1 MSIRMSTS
9 ISMSKTLEICT
20 GDPVGI
26 DAAIAGGADRIE
38 LCSGLAEGGLTPSIG
53 AIRYAASRPVTV
65 NVLIRPRPGDFV
77 YSPREIE
84 LMVAD
89 IEEAVRGGADGIV
102 VGALTPDGDVDMDAC
117 RRFIEASQGR
127 NATFHR
133 AFDVC
138 RNPFQALEDVISLG
152 FDRILTSGQASD
164 ALHGADMIR
173 RLHDKAAGR
182 IRIMAGA
189 GVKPENAAE
198 ILALSRCDDL
208 HASARSL
215 IPSGMTARAGE
226 ASMGSADAA
235 DGSRMATDRNVVAQ
249 LKSILSNSPL

>member
-1 MSIRMSTS
+1 
-9 ISMSKTLEICT
+9 MSKTLEICT

-26 DAAIAGGADRIE
+26 EAAIAGGADRIE

-77 YSPREIE
+77 YNPVEIE

-89 IEEAVRGGADGIV
+89 IEEAVRCGADGIV

-164 ALHGADMIR
+164 ALQGADIIS

-198 ILALSRCDDL
+198 ILTLSRCDDL

-215 IPSGMTARAGE
+215 IPSGMAQNSGE
-226 ASMGSADAA
+226 ASMGSADTS
-235 DGSRMATDRNVVAQ
+235 DGSRMATDRNIVAQ
-249 LKSILSNSPL
+249 LKSILSDSKH

>member
-1 MSIRMSTS
+1 MT
-9 ISMSKTLEICT
+9 MSKTLEICT

-26 DAAIAGGADRIE
+26 EAAIAGGADRIE
-38 LCSGLAEGGLTPSIG
+38 LCSGLAEGGLTTSIG

-89 IEEAVRGGADGIV
+89 IKEAVRCGADGIV

-164 ALHGADMIR
+164 ALRGCDMIR

-198 ILALSRCDDL
+198 ILTLSRCDDL

-215 IPSGMTARAGE
+215 IPSGMAQNPGE
-226 ASMGSADAA
+226 ASMGSADTS
-235 DGSRMATDRNVVAQ
+235 DGSRMATDRNIVAQ
-249 LKSILSNSPL
+249 LKSILSDSKH

>member
-1 MSIRMSTS
+1 MNIRMSTS

-26 DAAIAGGADRIE
+26 EAAITGGADRIE

-53 AIRYAASRPVTV
+53 AIRYAASRPITV

-77 YSPREIE
+77 YTREEIDM
-84 LMVAD
+84 MVAD
-89 IEEAVRGGADGIV
+89 IEEAVRCGADGIV
-102 VGALTPDGDVDMDAC
+102 VGALTPDGDVDIDAC
-117 RRFIEASQGR
+117 LQFIDAAQGR

-138 RNPFQALEDVISLG
+138 RDPFKALEDIISLG
-152 FDRILTSGQASD
+152 FDRILTSGQSSD
-164 ALHGADMIR
+164 ALQGSDMIR
-173 RLHDKAAGR
+173 RLHDKAGGR

-198 ILALSRCDDL
+198 ILALSHCDDL

-215 IPSGMTARAGE
+215 MPSGMAARAGE
-226 ASMGSADAA
+226 ASMGTADAA
-235 DGSRMATDRNVVAQ
+235 DGSRMTTDRNIVAQ
-249 LKSILSNSPL
+249 LKSILSKSLL

>member
-1 MSIRMSTS
+1 MT
-9 ISMSKTLEICT
+9 MSKTLEICT
-20 GDPVGI
+20 GDPIGI
-26 DAAIAGGADRIE
+26 EAAIAGGADRIE

-53 AIRYAASRPVTV
+53 AIRYAVSRPVTV

-77 YSPREIE
+77 YSPVEIDI
-84 LMVAD
+84 MVAD
-89 IEEAVRGGADGIV
+89 IEEAVHCGADGIV
-102 VGALTPDGDVDMDAC
+102 VGALTPYGDVDMDAC

-198 ILALSRCDDL
+198 ILTLSRGDDL

-215 IPSGMTARAGE
+215 IPSGMAQNSGE

-235 DGSRMATDRNVVAQ
+235 DGSRMATDRNIVAQ
-249 LKSILSNSPL
+249 LKSILSDSQH

>member
-1 MSIRMSTS
+1 MSKS
-9 ISMSKTLEICT
+9 ISMVRTLEICT

-26 DAAIAGGADRIE
+26 EAAIAGGADRIE

-77 YSPREIE
+77 YSSQEIG
-84 LMVAD
+84 LMVPD
-89 IEEAVRGGADGIV
+89 IEEAVHCGADGIV
-102 VGALTPDGDVDMDAC
+102 VGALTPEGDVDMDAC
-117 RRFIEASQGR
+117 RRFIDATQGR

-138 RNPFQALEDVISLG
+138 RDPFKALEDVISLG
-152 FDRILTSGQASD
+152 FDRILTSGQSSD
-164 ALHGADMIR
+164 ALQGSDMIR
-173 RLHDKAAGR
+173 RLHDKATGR

-198 ILALSRCDDL
+198 IIALSRCDDL

-215 IPSGMTARAGE
+215 MPSGMTASTGE

-235 DGSRMATDRNVVAQ
+235 DGSRMATDRNIVAQ

>member
-1 MSIRMSTS
+1 M
-9 ISMSKTLEICT
+9 SMSKSSSMVRTLEICT

-26 DAAIAGGADRIE
+26 EAAIAGGADRIE

-53 AIRYAASRPVTV
+53 AIRYAVGRPVAV
-65 NVLIRPRPGDFV
+65 NVLIRPRSGDFV
-77 YSPREIE
+77 YSREEIG

-89 IEEAVRGGADGIV
+89 IEEVVRCGADGIV
-102 VGALTPDGDVDMDAC
+102 VGALTPDGYVDMDAC
-117 RRFIEASQGR
+117 RRFIDAAQGR

-138 RNPFQALEDVISLG
+138 RDPFKALEDVISLC
-152 FDRILTSGQASD
+152 FDRILTSGQSSD

-198 ILALSRCDDL
+198 IIALSRCDDL

-215 IPSGMTARAGE
+215 IPSGMAVHSGE
-226 ASMGSADAA
+226 ASMGSADAS
-235 DGSRMATDRNVVAQ
+235 DGSRMATDRNIVAQ
-249 LKSILSNSPL
+249 LKSILSKSLL

>member
-1 MSIRMSTS
+1 MT
-9 ISMSKTLEICT
+9 MSKTLEICT

-26 DAAIAGGADRIE
+26 EAAIAGGADRIE

-53 AIRYAASRPVTV
+53 AIRYAVSRPVTV
-65 NVLIRPRPGDFV
+65 NVLIRPRSGDFV
-77 YSPREIE
+77 YSREEID

-89 IEEAVRGGADGIV
+89 IEEAVRCGADGIV

-117 RRFIEASQGR
+117 RRFIEAAQGR

-152 FDRILTSGQASD
+152 FDRILTSGQSAD
-164 ALHGADMIR
+164 ALRGCDMIR

-198 ILALSRCDDL
+198 ILTLSRCDDL

-215 IPSGMTARAGE
+215 IPSGMAQNSGE
-226 ASMGSADAA
+226 ASMGSADTS

-249 LKSILSNSPL
+249 LKSILSKSPL

>member
-1 MSIRMSTS
+1 MT
-9 ISMSKTLEICT
+9 MSKTLEICT

-26 DAAIAGGADRIE
+26 ETAIAGGADRIE

-65 NVLIRPRPGDFV
+65 NVLIRPRSGDFV
-77 YSPREIE
+77 YSRDEIG

-89 IEEAVRGGADGIV
+89 IEEAVRCGADGIV

-117 RRFIEASQGR
+117 RRFIDAAQGR

-138 RNPFQALEDVISLG
+138 RDPFKALEDVISLG
-152 FDRILTSGQASD
+152 FDRILTSGQSSD
-164 ALHGADMIR
+164 ALRGGDMIR

-182 IRIMAGA
+182 IRI
-189 GVKPENAAE
+189 
-198 ILALSRCDDL
+198 I
-208 HASARSL
+208 
-215 IPSGMTARAGE
+215 
-226 ASMGSADAA
+226 
-235 DGSRMATDRNVVAQ
+235 DRKSVV
-249 LKSILSNSPL
+249 

>member
-9 ISMSKTLEICT
+9 ISMVRTLEICT
-20 GDPVGI
+20 GDPAGI
-26 DAAIAGGADRIE
+26 DAAVTGGADRIE

-53 AIRYAASRPVTV
+53 AIRYAVSRPVTV
-65 NVLIRPRPGDFV
+65 NVLIRPRSGDFV

-89 IEEAVRGGADGIV
+89 IKEVVRCGADGIV

-117 RRFIEASQGR
+117 RRFIDAAQGR

-152 FDRILTSGQASD
+152 FDRILTSGQSSG

-198 ILALSRCDDL
+198 ILTLSRCDDL

-215 IPSGMTARAGE
+215 IPSGMAQNPGE
-226 ASMGSADAA
+226 ASMGSADAS
-235 DGSRMATDRNVVAQ
+235 DGSRMATDRNIVAQ
-249 LKSILSNSPL
+249 LKSILSDSLH

>member
-1 MSIRMSTS
+1 MSIS
-9 ISMSKTLEICT
+9 ISMYKTLEICT

-26 DAAIAGGADRIE
+26 EAAIAGGADRIE

-53 AIRYAASRPVTV
+53 AIRYAASRPITV
-65 NVLIRPRPGDFV
+65 NVLIRLRSGDFV
-77 YSPREIE
+77 YSREEIDM
-84 LMVAD
+84 MVAD
-89 IEEAVRGGADGIV
+89 IEAAVRSGIDGIV

-117 RRFIEASQGR
+117 LRFIDAAQGR

-138 RNPFQALEDVISLG
+138 RNPFKALEDVISLG

-164 ALHGADMIR
+164 ALQGSDMIR

-215 IPSGMTARAGE
+215 MPSGMAVHSGE

-235 DGSRMATDRNVVAQ
+235 DGSRMATDRNIVAQ

>member
-1 MSIRMSTS
+1 MT
-9 ISMSKTLEICT
+9 MSKTLEICT
-20 GDPVGI
+20 GDPIGI
-26 DAAIAGGADRIE
+26 EAAIAGGADRIE

-53 AIRYAASRPVTV
+53 AIQYAVSRPVTV
-65 NVLIRPRPGDFV
+65 NVLIRPRSGDFV
-77 YSPREIE
+77 YSPVEEIDM
-84 LMVAD
+84 MVAD
-89 IEEAVRGGADGIV
+89 IEEAVRYGADGIV

-117 RRFIEASQGR
+117 RRFIDAAQGR

-138 RNPFQALEDVISLG
+138 RDPFKALEDVISLG
-152 FDRILTSGQASD
+152 FDRILTSGQSSD
-164 ALHGADMIR
+164 ALRGGDMIR

-215 IPSGMTARAGE
+215 MPSGMAQNSGK

-235 DGSRMATDRNVVAQ
+235 DGSRMATDRNIVAQ
-249 LKSILSNSPL
+249 LKSILSKSLL

>member
-1 MSIRMSTS
+1 MSTS

-26 DAAIAGGADRIE
+26 EAAIAGGAARIE
-38 LCSGLAEGGLTPSIG
+38 LCSSLAEGGLTPSIG
-53 AIRYAASRPVTV
+53 VIRYAASRPITV

-77 YSPREIE
+77 YTREEIDM
-84 LMVAD
+84 MVAD
-89 IEEAVRGGADGIV
+89 IEEAVRCGADGIV

-117 RRFIEASQGR
+117 RRFIDAAQGR

-138 RNPFQALEDVISLG
+138 RNPFKALEDVISLG
-152 FDRILTSGQASD
+152 FDRILTSGQSVD

-173 RLHDKAAGR
+173 RLHDKADGR

-198 ILALSRCDDL
+198 ILALSHCDDL

-215 IPSGMTARAGE
+215 IPSGMTASAGE
-226 ASMGSADAA
+226 ASMGTADAA
-235 DGSRMATDRNVVAQ
+235 DGSRMATDRNIVAQ
-249 LKSILSNSPL
+249 LKSILSKSPL

>member
-1 MSIRMSTS
+1 MT
-9 ISMSKTLEICT
+9 MSKTLEICT

-26 DAAIAGGADRIE
+26 EAAIAGGADRIE

-65 NVLIRPRPGDFV
+65 NVLIRPRSGDFV
-77 YSPREIE
+77 YSREEIG

-89 IEEAVRGGADGIV
+89 IEEAVRCGADGIV

-117 RRFIEASQGR
+117 RRFIDAAQGR

-138 RNPFQALEDVISLG
+138 RDPFKALEDVISLG
-152 FDRILTSGQASD
+152 FDRILTSGQSVD
-164 ALHGADMIR
+164 ALHG
-173 RLHDKAAGR
+173 AGR

-198 ILALSRCDDL
+198 IIALSRCDDL

-215 IPSGMTARAGE
+215 MPSGMATHSGE
-226 ASMGSADAA
+226 ASMGSADAS
-235 DGSRMATDRNVVAQ
+235 DGSRMATDRNIVAQ
-249 LKSILSNSPL
+249 LKSILSKSPL

>member
-1 MSIRMSTS
+1 MT
-9 ISMSKTLEICT
+9 MSKTLEICT

-26 DAAIAGGADRIE
+26 EAAIAGGADRIE

-53 AIRYAASRPVTV
+53 AIRYAASLPVTV

-89 IEEAVRGGADGIV
+89 IKEAVRCGADGIV

-164 ALHGADMIR
+164 ALRGCDMIR

-198 ILALSRCDDL
+198 ILTLSRCDDL

-215 IPSGMTARAGE
+215 IPSEMAQNPGE
-226 ASMGSADAA
+226 ASMGSADKS
-235 DGSRMATDRNVVAQ
+235 DGSRMATDRNIVAQ
-249 LKSILSNSPL
+249 LKSILSDSQH

>member
-1 MSIRMSTS
+1 MSTS

-26 DAAIAGGADRIE
+26 EAAIAGGAARIE

-77 YSPREIE
+77 YTREEIDM
-84 LMVAD
+84 MVAD
-89 IEEAVRGGADGIV
+89 IKEAVSCGADSIV

-117 RRFIEASQGR
+117 RRFIDAAQGR

-138 RNPFQALEDVISLG
+138 RNPFKALEDVISLG

-164 ALHGADMIR
+164 ALQGSDMIR
-173 RLHDKAAGR
+173 RLHHKAAGR

-198 ILALSRCDDL
+198 ILALSHCDDL

-215 IPSGMTARAGE
+215 MPSGMTASTGE

-235 DGSRMATDRNVVAQ
+235 DGSRMATDRNIVAQ

>member
-1 MSIRMSTS
+1 MT
-9 ISMSKTLEICT
+9 MSKTLEICT

-26 DAAIAGGADRIE
+26 EAAIAGGADRIE

-89 IEEAVRGGADGIV
+89 IKEAVRCGADGIV

-133 AFDVC
+133 AFDIC

-164 ALHGADMIR
+164 ALRGCDMIR

-182 IRIMAGA
+182 IRIMASA

-198 ILALSRCDDL
+198 ILTLSRCDDL

-215 IPSGMTARAGE
+215 KPSEMAQNPGE
-226 ASMGSADAA
+226 ASMGSADTS
-235 DGSRMATDRNVVAQ
+235 DGSRMATDRNIVAQ
-249 LKSILSNSPL
+249 LKSILSDSKH

>member
-1 MSIRMSTS
+1 MNIRMSTS

-26 DAAIAGGADRIE
+26 EAAIAGGADRIE

-53 AIRYAASRPVTV
+53 AIRYAASRPITV

-77 YSPREIE
+77 YTREEIDM
-84 LMVAD
+84 MVAD
-89 IEEAVRGGADGIV
+89 IEAAVRCGADGIV

-117 RRFIEASQGR
+117 RQFIDAAQGHKV
-127 NATFHR
+127 TFHR

-138 RNPFQALEDVISLG
+138 RDPFKALEDVISLG

-215 IPSGMTARAGE
+215 MPSGMTASAGE
-226 ASMGSADAA
+226 ASMGSAYAA
-235 DGSRMATDRNVVAQ
+235 DGSRMATNRNIVAQ
-249 LKSILSNSPL
+249 LKSILSKSPL

>member
-9 ISMSKTLEICT
+9 ISMVRTLEICT

-26 DAAIAGGADRIE
+26 EAAIAGVADRIE

-77 YSPREIE
+77 YNPVEIDM
-84 LMVAD
+84 MVAD
-89 IEEAVRGGADGIV
+89 IEEAVSCGADGIV

-117 RRFIEASQGR
+117 RRFIDAAQGR

-138 RNPFQALEDVISLG
+138 RDPFKALEDVILLG
-152 FDRILTSGQASD
+152 FDRILTSGQSSD
-164 ALHGADMIR
+164 ALRGGDMIR

-215 IPSGMTARAGE
+215 MPSGMAQNSGK

-235 DGSRMATDRNVVAQ
+235 DGSRMATDRNIVAQ
-249 LKSILSNSPL
+249 LKSILSKSLL